1 MCSLARSWTIRCLV
15 GGAAG
20 VVFAAPGLGQILDST
35 RLEEIVVT
43 ATRRT
48 ESLQNVP
55 IAITAITGEALADA
69 GVARLED
76 LATQIPNTFIDTSSG
91 LRSTDVTV
99 RGISSNPNNPG
110 VDPAVGVFVD
120 GVYQSRPT
128 TLNTNLYDL
137 ERIEVVRGPQG
148 ALYGKNTISGA
159 MNFITRLPT
168 ESFESDMDVG
178 YGNYDAIN
186 AYASASGALG
196 SPTLLGRISVSYQ
209 KRDGDIDNLTTGTKL
224 DNVNEQSGRLALLWK
239 AADSIDVILRAD
251 KSRDRTN
258 DGAAEVFLNGQFAG
272 TPFAGPDPS
281 TRNVTN
287 NQDTIQNRNIDGAS
301 IEVDARF
308 AAGTLT
314 SLTSYQHYTWYNLE
328 DDDSSV
334 LDMLSTG
341 IQENQTEW
349 AEDVRFV
356 SKATGSF
363 NYLAGVYFS
372 HQTLST
378 VSTAIVGPA
387 LGIYPTDVFGYIN
400 ADVTTQST
408 AGYGQL
414 SYDLTS
420 RWNATFSARYSD
432 EHKEVLQSQIGD
444 PYQVLLATQPP
455 QLLSRNDDKFTPAGS
470 ITYKFTKDVN
480 GYASV
485 SNGFKAGGFN
495 VFSISLTD
503 QARYAPETV
512 TSYELGLKSL
522 LADDRIRLN
531 SAIYYLDYKNLQ
543 VNQLVLVNG
552 TPQFT
557 TSNAATA
564 TSKGAEIELG
574 ARLTAELGLN
584 MSYGYCDAVFKS
596 FPNATAQGANYSG
609 YQLPDAAKNTVA
621 IALDYTRPVS
631 ASLEVMARTD
641 FTYRSGVYFQPD
653 NTPDLYQ
660 GGYGVAGARLGVG
673 GRDHRWGVTAWV
685 RNLSNRT
692 YALSRTDGPIV
703 PGQVIENLGLPRMYG
718 VDFHLAVR

>member
-1 MCSLARSWTIRCLV
+1 MRLLARSWTIRCIFAA
-15 GGAAG
+15 AAG
-20 VVFAAPGLGQILDST
+20 IVLAVPGFGQISDST
-35 RLEEIVVT
+35 RLEEIVIT

-48 ESLQNVP
+48 VSLQDVP
-55 IAITAITGEALADA
+55 MAVTAITGEDLANA

-76 LATQIPNTFIDTSSG
+76 LATQIPNTFIDTSGG

-137 ERIEVVRGPQG
+137 QRIEVVRGPQG
-148 ALYGKNTISGA
+148 ALYGKNTMAGA
-159 MNFITRLPT
+159 INFITLLPT
-168 ESFESDMDVG
+168 ENFESDMDVG
-178 YGNYDAIN
+178 YGNYNATN
-186 AYASASGALG
+186 AYASASGPLG
-196 SPTLLGRISVSYQ
+196 GPSLLGRISVSYQ
-209 KRDGDIDNLTTGTKL
+209 KRDGDVDNLTTGTKL
-224 DNVNEQSGRLALLWK
+224 DNVNGEAGRLALLWK
-239 AADSIDVILRAD
+239 AADFVDVILRAD

-258 DGAAEVFLNGQFAG
+258 EGAAEVFLDGQFAG
-272 TPFAGPDPS
+272 TPYAAPDPS
-281 TRNVTN
+281 TRNVSN
-287 NQDTIQNRNIDGAS
+287 NQNTIQNRDIEGAS
-301 IEVDARF
+301 VEVDARF

-328 DDDSSV
+328 DDDSTA

-341 IQENQTEW
+341 IQEDQTEW
-349 AEDVRFV
+349 AEDLRFV
-356 SKATGSF
+356 SKSTGPF
-363 NYLAGVYFS
+363 NYLAGVYYS
-372 HQTLST
+372 HQTLNT

-387 LGIYPTDVFGYIN
+387 LGIYPTDVYGYIN
-400 ADVTTQST
+400 ADVTTQSA

-414 SYDLTS
+414 SYDLTK

-432 EHKEVLQSQIGD
+432 ERKEVLQSQVGD
-444 PYQVLLATQPP
+444 PYQVLLATQAPE
-455 QLLSRNDDKFTPAGS
+455 LLSRKDDKFTPTGS
-470 ITYKFTKDVN
+470 ITYRFTKDVN

-495 VFSISLTD
+495 VFSISPTD

-512 TSYELGLKSL
+512 TSYEMGLKSL
-522 LADDRIRLN
+522 LADDRVRLN
-531 SAIYYLDYKNLQ
+531 TAIYYLDYKNLQ

-574 ARLTAELGLN
+574 MRVTAELGLN
-584 MSYGYCDAVFKS
+584 LSYGYCDAVFKS

-609 YQLPDAAKNTVA
+609 YELPDAAKNTVA
-621 IALDYTRPVS
+621 TALDYAHPVS
-631 ASLEVMARTD
+631 ASLEFMARAE
-641 FTYRSGVYFQPD
+641 FTYRSGAYFQPD
-653 NTPDLYQ
+653 NTPNLYQ
-660 GGYGVAGARLGVG
+660 GGYGIAGARLGLG

-703 PGQVIENLGLPRMYG
+703 PGQVIESLGLPRMYG
-718 VDFHLAVR
+718 VDLHLAVR